1 VLLDDD
7 PIADVENLH
16 RVSGV
21 VRAGTHYSAAD
32 LDAMKTAIATGPG
45 VD

>member
-1 VLLDDD
+1 VLLDAD
-7 PIADVENLH
+7 PTADVQNLH

-21 VRAGTHYSAAD
+21 VRAGKHYSAAD
-32 LDAMKTAIATGPG
+32 LDALKAAIAAGPG

>member
-1 VLLDDD
+1 VLLDAD
-7 PIADVENLH
+7 PTLDVENLH

-21 VRAGTHYSAAD
+21 VRAGTPYSAAD
-32 LDAMKTAIATGPG
+32 LAAMKAAVAAGPG